1 MSIRLEVA
9 TDVEAPVDRVWHE
22 LVDWSGQSRWIPF
35 TTVRVTTPH
44 DTGLGVRAAALSGF
58 WLGRRPVGLLDR
70 FVVTGWTPPT
80 PAEDGP
86 LSTAGW
92 GDPPEPPRK
101 STVRA
106 ELEVLH
112 LGPYFTGVGVF
123 ALHEHEGGTRVR
135 CVELFDLPGGRL
147 LDPPG
152 RLLLPV
158 LRVGLRLSLRRF
170 AAVCAP

>member
-1 MSIRLEVA
+1 MSLRLEVE
-9 TDVEAPVDRVWHE
+9 TQIEAPVTRVWDE
-22 LVDWSGQSRWIPF
+22 LVDWAGQSRWIPF
-35 TTVRVTTPH
+35 TTVRITTAH
-44 DTGLGVRAAALSGF
+44 DTGLGVRASALSGF
-58 WLGRRPVGLLDR
+58 WLGRLPVGLLDR

-80 PAEDGP
+80 ATDDGV
-86 LSTAGW
+86 S
-92 GDPPEPPRK
+92 
-101 STVRA
+101 RA

-123 ALHEHEGGTRVR
+123 ALHGHEGGIRLS

-158 LRVGLRLSLRRF
+158 
-170 AAVCAP
+170 